1 MAERSGGRVHRRSR
15 AGIGFLTPTAQADM
29 SSRGQRGRAVSTRPP
44 DCGGRGHGFRTAIP
58 TSATAAGL
66 VRGMKLSSFLG
77 WRSRTLT
84 AAFTARNHEEQSR
97 TARGMRHARPR
108 PHAVGLPRPNP
119 LDRVTN
125 PAAATAAT
133 TSPASSRN
141 TATPSSRAAAY
152 PRRLPEGEVVQHPR
166 QMPSALWQRH
176 PCEHARDLERI
187 ICVDLAPNPAPSAS
201 ATWIFRL
208 APPGFSYRRR
218 RRGQGTGS
226 NPAEPAPV
234 ASKLARPQR
243 FFNHLRML
251 TATSR
256 SP

>member
-119 LDRVTN
+119 LDRVPTLR
-125 PAAATAAT
+125 P
-133 TSPASSRN
+133 
-141 TATPSSRAAAY
+141 
-152 PRRLPEGEVVQHPR
+152 PRPLQHR
-166 QMPSALWQRH
+166 
-176 PCEHARDLERI
+176 
-187 ICVDLAPNPAPSAS
+187 
-201 ATWIFRL
+201 
-208 APPGFSYRRR
+208 PPHREIRRR
-218 RRGQGTGS
+218 QAPELRHILANCPKAKSFSIHDRCQTYCKDTRAS
-226 NPAEPAPV
+226 TPAT
-234 ASKLARPQR
+234 
-243 FFNHLRML
+243 LRE
-251 TATSR
+251 
-256 SP
+256 

>member
-1 MAERSGGRVHRRSR
+1 VGEFIGAAEQELASSRRRRRPICRLADSVVVPSQQDPPTAGEEGRVSEQQSPFPQLPPDWCEDETFFVPGMAQQNCLRQLSPQETMRNSLGR
-15 AGIGFLTPTAQADM
+15 PEACETTPTRCRT
-29 SSRGQRGRAVSTRPP
+29 SSSQPSRS
-44 DCGGRGHGFRTAIP
+44 
-58 TSATAAGL
+58 SA
-66 VRGMKLSSFLG
+66 
-77 WRSRTLT
+77 
-84 AAFTARNHEEQSR
+84 
-97 TARGMRHARPR
+97 
-108 PHAVGLPRPNP
+108 
-119 LDRVTN
+119 N

-152 PRRLPEGEVVQHPR
+152 PRQLPEGEVVQHPR

-187 ICVDLAPNPAPSAS
+187 ICVDLAPNPAPTAS